1 MEIVLPNLLIVL
13 FLFLVI
19 VLVALKGT
27 KAKRRGE
34 RGEENVAYML
44 SDLQAKYG
52 GYVINNVILPIGKSS
67 SQIDHIYFSKRG
79 IFVIETKN
87 YSGRIYGRDNAEYWT
102 QTLIGSHRVV
112 KNKLYNP
119 IMQNARHVQAIK
131 RLIGNRDYIFPLVI
145 FAKGNIQY
153 IESEN
158 VYSINSGRNYILR
171 YPELLTDREVDK
183 VYQKIMAFKKK
194 PVITEEE
201 HINRI
206 RSNH

>member
-1 MEIVLPNLLIVL
+1 MEIILTVLLIFF

-87 YSGRIYGRDNAEYWT
+87 YSGRIYGRDNDEYWT
-102 QTLIGSHRVV
+102 QTLVGSYRVV

-119 IMQNARHVQAIK
+119 IKQNQRHIQAVK
-131 RLIGNRDYIFPLVI
+131 RLVGNKDYIYSLVI
-145 FAKGNIQY
+145 FAKGNIEY
-153 IESEN
+153 IESEQ
-158 VYSINSGRNYILR
+158 VYSIYSGKNHVLR
-171 YPELLTDREVDK
+171 YPEILTDQEVEK
-183 VYQKIMAFKKK
+183 LYRKILTFKEDG
-194 PVITEEE
+194 VISEEE
-201 HINRI
+201 HIKNV